1 MFKCQWIWPY
11 SANEKLSIC
20 YVSFWRNCCDSL
32 VEVEEVAESSAI
44 GTNYWDKWRARFL
57 PKHPVEKCLLFTA
70 AVHLHLYPFC
80 TFVIS
85 STSSVPSFYSS
96 TPFCSLILF
105 QYPFCTFLLSRTSSV
120 PLQSSSTIHC
130 LLNSYCLKIRE
141 EKCHL
146 FKGAVHHMYTF
157 STFILSSTSNHCLL
171 YHNNSKLQI
180 LFTNQLGE
188 MPSSE
193 KPPSSKQHCTLIP
206 SSTSPVPQFTIT
218 AQLLQFENEEWS
230 MHSTPLQMD
239 SAHHRV

>member
-1 MFKCQWIWPY
+1 MFPFGAIAATVWWKWRKWQSLRPLGRIIETNEGPAFCQ
-11 SANEKLSIC
+11 STQ
-20 YVSFWRNCCDSL
+20 WRN
-32 VEVEEVAESSAI
+32 ASSSQQQ
-44 GTNYWDKWRARFL
+44 
-57 PKHPVEKCLLFTA
+57 
-70 AVHLHLYPFC
+70 C
-80 TFVIS
+80 TC
-85 STSSVPSFYSS
+85 TCTQSVPTNSPVPLLY
-96 TPFCSLILF
+96 LLLF

-141 EKCHL
+141 EKCL
-146 FKGAVHHMYTF
+146 FFKAAVHHMYPF

-206 SSTSPVPQFTIT
+206 SSTSPVPLQCHNSLSPLNFYNFKMKNALLFRWILLTT
-218 AQLLQFENEEWS
+218 AYQSSEF
-230 MHSTPLQMD
+230 
-239 SAHHRV
+239 RV

>member
-1 MFKCQWIWPY
+1 MFLFGAIAATVWWKRGSGRVFGHWDELLRQMKGPLFAKAP
-11 SANEKLSIC
+11 SGEMPPLHS
-20 YVSFWRNCCDSL
+20 
-32 VEVEEVAESSAI
+32 SSAP
-44 GTNYWDKWRARFL
+44 A
-57 PKHPVEKCLLFTA
+57 PVPLQYLCILQYISCTSTA
-70 AVHLHLYPFC
+70 PLQYICSLRHLFC
-80 TFVIS
+80 TFVLS
-85 STSSVPSFYSS
+85 SISSVPSFS
-96 TPFCSLILF
+96 

-141 EKCHL
+141 EKCL
-146 FKGAVHHMYTF
+146 FFKAAVHHMYPF

-218 AQLLQFENEEWS
+218 AQLL
-230 MHSTPLQMD
+230 
-239 SAHHRV
+239 